1 MSQTPPKS
9 TIVVI
14 GAGIIGLTS
23 ALKIQQLLSERDSSC
38 TTDVLLVAR
47 EWPTSIPGAPIQHSA
62 DYASMWAGAHV
73 RPIPGST
80 PQLRREAKWLKQT
93 MVEFERHL
101 ESDPSAGISQV
112 AGVEY
117 LGTSP
122 PEYEEQDAETFTRE
136 SGLLGYRK
144 YPASELPEGIR
155 FGFEYQTYCI
165 NSPLYCGNLLR
176 KFILHG
182 GRTLQRDIKSP
193 WEPYSWGS
201 HIKAVINASGVG
213 FGDPK
218 CYPIRGH
225 ILLTN
230 LSSAVKTI
238 TAQNSDGSWS
248 FVIPRG
254 FNGGTVI
261 GGTKEIN
268 DWSLEPSLDTRR
280 RILEAAKRI
289 IPESCNQPVG
299 VESAELA
306 NIQVI
311 ADIVGRRP
319 ARDGGMR
326 VETETRDS
334 AVGSQH
340 VVHAYGAGGRGY
352 ELSWGIA
359 NEVQQ
364 LVREVLSPVT
374 TRSKL

>member
-1 MSQTPPKS
+1 
-9 TIVVI
+9 
-14 GAGIIGLTS
+14 
-23 ALKIQQLLSERDSSC
+23 
-38 TTDVLLVAR
+38 
-47 EWPTSIPGAPIQHSA
+47 
-62 DYASMWAGAHV
+62 MWAGAHV

-93 MVEFERHL
+93 MVEFKRHL

-112 AGVEY
+112 PGVEY

-144 YPASELPEGIR
+144 YADSELPEGIR
-155 FGFEYQTYCI
+155 FGFEYQTYCV

-182 GRTLQRDIKSP
+182 GQTLQRDIKSP

-261 GGTKEIN
+261 GGTKDIN

-299 VESAELA
+299 VESTELA

-326 VETETRDS
+326 VETETRDT

-364 LVREVLSPVT
+364 LVREVLAPVT

>member
-1 MSQTPPKS
+1 MSFLTRY
-9 TIVVI
+9 TI
-14 GAGIIGLTS
+14 
-23 ALKIQQLLSERDSSC
+23 
-38 TTDVLLVAR
+38 
-47 EWPTSIPGAPIQHSA
+47 
-62 DYASMWAGAHV
+62 
-73 RPIPGST
+73 
-80 PQLRREAKWLKQT
+80 
-93 MVEFERHL
+93 
-101 ESDPSAGISQV
+101 
-112 AGVEY
+112 
-117 LGTSP
+117 
-122 PEYEEQDAETFTRE
+122 
-136 SGLLGYRK
+136 
-144 YPASELPEGIR
+144 
-155 FGFEYQTYCI
+155 
-165 NSPLYCGNLLR
+165 
-176 KFILHG
+176 
-182 GRTLQRDIKSP
+182 
-193 WEPYSWGS
+193 
-201 HIKAVINASGVG
+201 
-213 FGDPK
+213 
-218 CYPIRGH
+218 GH
-225 ILLTN
+225 IVLTN

-261 GGTKEIN
+261 GGTKDIN

-299 VESAELA
+299 VESAEVA
-306 NIQVI
+306 NVQVI

-374 TRSKL
+374 AKSKL